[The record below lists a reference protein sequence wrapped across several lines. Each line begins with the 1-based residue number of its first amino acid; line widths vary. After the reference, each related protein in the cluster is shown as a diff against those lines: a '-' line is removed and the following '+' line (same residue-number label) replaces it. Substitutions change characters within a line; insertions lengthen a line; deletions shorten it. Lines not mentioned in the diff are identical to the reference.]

1 MEGWTEE
8 ESEWDS
14 TPFFERVFVC
24 LTDPECIFFSC
35 ILLTPPLHKFDWH
48 GSCYAVCVQN
58 VGVSSLYRWRWS
70 YSSKTRATFLT
81 LDHSTLFSFT
91 VDMIRLPKTFPRSWW
106 LSRQCFTETVVCD
119 KQKLQLDGMHSKE
132 RFLDHD
138 RKKENPLNTKLVHI
152 SFFLTFLENDPVP
165 ETVAQLAQ
173 EVYSNNLLQLLVD
186 NIAKFE
192 FEAKKD
198 VAQIFNNLLRRHIGS
213 RSPTVEYLCTRDQ
226 ILFTLIQGY
235 ENQEIALNCGMI
247 LRECLRHEVLTK
259 IVLNSQKVYK
269 FFDYVEMNTFDIAS
283 DAFATFKEILSRH
296 KTLVAEFLER
306 NYDEFFEKY
315 TQLLQSTN
323 YVTKRQS
330 LKLLGEILLDRAN
343 FTIMTRYIA
352 NADNLKL
359 MMNLLKDRSRN
370 IQFEAFHV
378 FKVFVANP
386 NKNKPVLDILSKNQ
400 DKLISFLSTFHN
412 DRNEDEQ
419 FNDEKAFLLKQ
430 IQDL

>member
-1 MEGWTEE
+1 MN
-8 ESEWDS
+8 
-14 TPFFERVFVC
+14 FF
-24 LTDPECIFFSC
+24 
-35 ILLTPPLHKFDWH
+35 K
-48 GSCYAVCVQN
+48 
-58 VGVSSLYRWRWS
+58 
-70 YSSKTRATFLT
+70 SK
-81 LDHSTLFSFT
+81 
-91 VDMIRLPKTFPRSWW
+91 PKTPHELIRNLKESIP
-106 LSRQCFTETVVCD
+106 
-119 KQKLQLDGMHSKE
+119 KLDGPEKRKATEDVSKI
-132 RFLDHD
+132 
-138 RKKENPLNTKLVHI
+138 LVAI
-152 SFFLTFLENDPVP
+152 KTMLYGDSENDPAP
-165 ETVAQLAQ
+165 ETVAQLAG
-173 EVYSNNLLQLLVD
+173 EVYSNNVLEILV
-186 NIAKFE
+186 NYIAKFE

-198 VAQIFNNLLRRHIGS
+198 VAQIFNNLLRRQIGS
-213 RSPTVEYLCTRDQ
+213 RWPTVEYLCTHAQ
-226 ILFTLIQGY
+226 ILFTLIHGY
-235 ENQEIALNCGMI
+235 DNQEIALNCGMI
-247 LRECLRHEVLTK
+247 LRECLRHEALTK
-259 IVLNSQKVYK
+259 IVLNSQEVYK
-269 FFDYVEMNTFDIAS
+269 FFTYVEMSTFDIAS

-306 NYDEFFEKY
+306 NYDEFFNRY
-315 TQLLQSTN
+315 TQLLTSNN

-400 DKLISFLSTFHN
+400 DKLIAFLSTFHN